1 MGGTVHRQF
10 NFPSPESKEGK
21 NRLILLFRFCGK
33 LREIAGVEMSPRVY
47 VRRTM
52 ARSNLE
58 LQIARSP
65 VLRYGMAALSVA
77 VALGGSLLLERFHFH
92 NVADPLF
99 LLAIAVTIW
108 YAGIGP
114 AILAVVLS
122 GLADTYFFIEP
133 IYTLYITRDD
143 LPHFLIFVLFASLL
157 TGFAAVRRR
166 VEAELLQAR
175 DKLEIEVTERTQQAS
190 LLNLTHDTIFVRDM
204 SDVITYWNHGAQELY
219 GWTAEDAIGK
229 NSQQLL
235 QTVFPAPVD
244 DIRAELL
251 RTDRWEGE
259 LRKTRANGTQVVV
272 ASRWSLR
279 RDEQEQAVAILET
292 NNDITDRKRREQEI
306 ESLNQEL
313 AKRSTEL
320 ESINKELEAF
330 AYSVS
335 HDLRAPL
342 RHMAGYTE
350 LLQKKASSGLD
361 QKSNHYILMMLEA
374 AKRMGNL
381 IDDLLAFSRIGRAE
395 TQKTLV
401 SLGQLVREALTEV
414 RQDTEG
420 RNIVWKIGAL
430 PDFYGD
436 RSMLRLVL
444 VNLISNAIKFT
455 RTRPQAE
462 IEIGSANGNGDE
474 LIVFVRDNGVG
485 FDMKY
490 VNKLFGVFQR
500 LHQAHEFEGTGIG
513 LATVQRIIHRHG
525 GKVWAEGMVESGA
538 TFYFSAPRPQGQLWR
553 A

>member
-1 MGGTVHRQF
+1 
-10 NFPSPESKEGK
+10 
-21 NRLILLFRFCGK
+21 
-33 LREIAGVEMSPRVY
+33 
-47 VRRTM
+47 M

-65 VLRYGMAALSVA
+65 VLRYGLAVLSVS

-99 LLAIAVTIW
+99 LIAIAIAVW

-133 IYTLYITRDD
+133 IYTFYITRDD
-143 LPHFLIFVLFASLL
+143 LPHFVIFLLFASLL

-175 DKLEIEVTERTQQAS
+175 DVLQIEVAERTQQAS

-204 SDVITYWNHGAQELY
+204 SDVITYWNRGAQELY
-219 GWTAEDAIGK
+219 GWAAEDAIGK

-235 QTVFPAPVD
+235 QAVFPAPVD

-251 RTDRWEGE
+251 GTGRWEGE
-259 LRKTRANGTQVVV
+259 LKKTRADGTQVIV

-279 RDEQEQAVAILET
+279 RDEQERAVAILET
-292 NNDITDRKRREQEI
+292 NNNITERKRREQEI
-306 ESLNQEL
+306 QSLNHEL

-350 LLQKKASSGLD
+350 LLQKKISSALD
-361 QKSNHYILMMLEA
+361 EKSSHYIMMMLES

-381 IDDLLAFSRIGRAE
+381 IDDLLAFSRIGRTE

-401 SLGQLVREALTEV
+401 SLAQLVREALTEV

-420 RNIVWKIGAL
+420 RNIAWKIGAL

-444 VNLISNAIKFT
+444 INLLSNAIKFT

-462 IEIGSANGNGDE
+462 IEIGCGDGNKDD
-474 LIVFVRDNGVG
+474 LVVFVKDNGVG

-500 LHQAHEFEGTGIG
+500 LHQSDAFEGTGIG

-525 GKVWAEGMVESGA
+525 GKVWAEGAVDSGA
-538 TFYFSAPRPQGQLWR
+538 TFYFSAPRPQGQLWKPTN
-553 A
+553 